1 MKASRT
7 VLKRVQG
14 RNPLFLS
21 DLPLTG
27 LETIQGLMFMIA
39 SAYNAIRIYNITKE
53 KGLNLYEV
61 IKFIRL
67 IGLRIIN

>member
-1 MKASRT
+1 MESYNGTFRRIYHYDK
-7 VLKRVQG
+7 
-14 RNPLFLS
+14 
-21 DLPLTG
+21 LPLTG

-53 KGLNLYEV
+53 RGLDLYEV